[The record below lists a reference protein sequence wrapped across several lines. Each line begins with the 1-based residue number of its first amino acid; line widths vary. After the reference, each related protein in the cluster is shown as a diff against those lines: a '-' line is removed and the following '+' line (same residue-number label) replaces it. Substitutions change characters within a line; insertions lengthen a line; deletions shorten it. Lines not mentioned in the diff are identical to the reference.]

1 MAIEKLFERRKEK
14 LGVRAEVSDYGDQL
28 LGMRNGYQ
36 WSGQPLSPEL
46 AEMMIE
52 VLQEYIEF
60 KKQ

>member
-1 MAIEKLFERRKEK
+1 MTIEKVFERIKER
-14 LGVRAEVSDYGDQL
+14 LGVRVEASNYGDQI
-28 LGMRNGYQ
+28 LGMSNGYQ
-36 WSGQPLSPEL
+36 WNGQPLNPEL